1 MPDVQDLIHA
11 HLFDQAPIM
20 IAVLDPR
27 FAIVEA
33 NAAFEEAFG
42 PWKGKHC
49 YEVLKGRKKPCDPC
63 MAGKT
68 FKDGRLRIHEE
79 GLETRTGE
87 RKHFVTRVAPL
98 VRPGRDSES
107 YLIWMGSAVNEAA
120 SLQEENEL
128 LFERVPCYVNVVD
141 RDLKIVRANRR
152 MRDIFGGR
160 QGDYCYQV
168 FKRRTEP
175 CENCPVLQVFEDGLD
190 HKADQVGVTSS
201 GEEARYVVTAT
212 PLVKEQ
218 RPSGD
223 RVKYVIEMSTDVTHL
238 HRLEREKWEAERLAA
253 VGRTV
258 AGLAH
263 GIKNILMG
271 LEGGVYVMESGLKRG
286 QTEKVERGMQ
296 MLGRNVDKISNLVK
310 DLLSFSKGRLP
321 VLAPA
326 DPNAVV
332 REIVELYRE
341 AASQAG
347 VTIRSRLKKGLAP
360 APLDADGIHTCL
372 ANLVSNA
379 LDACQMSEKD
389 KNRIDIR
396 TFEKNG
402 ILGFEV
408 ADDGCGMDY
417 EVKRRIF
424 TTFFTTKGAGGT
436 GIGLLTVQKIA
447 QEHGGDI
454 ELESDPGKGTTFR
467 ILLSRER
474 LAQLAAESAESGDG
488 AEGDSS
494 KGGNAGGAH
503 GETR

>member
-33 NAAFEEAFG
+33 NAA
-42 PWKGKHC
+42 
-49 YEVLKGRKKPCDPC
+49 
-63 MAGKT
+63 

-152 MRDIFGGR
+152 MRDTFGGR

-286 QTEKVERGMQ
+286 QTEKVEPGRRPGNRGA
-296 MLGRNVDKISNLVK
+296 LPGSGFPGGRHD
-310 DLLSFSKGRLP
+310 P
-321 VLAPA
+321 VQ
-326 DPNAVV
+326 
-332 REIVELYRE
+332 VE
-341 AASQAG
+341 
-347 VTIRSRLKKGLAP
+347 
-360 APLDADGIHTCL
+360 
-372 ANLVSNA
+372 
-379 LDACQMSEKD
+379 
-389 KNRIDIR
+389 
-396 TFEKNG
+396 
-402 ILGFEV
+402 
-408 ADDGCGMDY
+408 
-417 EVKRRIF
+417 KRP
-424 TTFFTTKGAGGT
+424 GAGAARRGRHPHLP
-436 GIGLLTVQKIA
+436 GQPGVQCAGCLPDERKGQEPDRYPHLRKERNPWVRGGGRRLWDGL
-447 QEHGGDI
+447 
-454 ELESDPGKGTTFR
+454 
-467 ILLSRER
+467 
-474 LAQLAAESAESGDG
+474 
-488 AEGDSS
+488 
-494 KGGNAGGAH
+494 
-503 GETR
+503 